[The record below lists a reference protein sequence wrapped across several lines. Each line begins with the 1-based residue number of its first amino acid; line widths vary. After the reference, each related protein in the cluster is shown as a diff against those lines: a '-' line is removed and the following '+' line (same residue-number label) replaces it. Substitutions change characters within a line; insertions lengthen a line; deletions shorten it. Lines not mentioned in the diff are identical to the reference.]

1 MEGTLQQNPQ
11 NLGSILESDA
21 GYNFLAKLLSNNS
34 KCLSVSPRPWH
45 NT

>member
-21 GYNFLAKLLSNNS
+21 GDDFMYDSLILNVCPSYIRKVNI
-34 KCLSVSPRPWH
+34 
-45 NT
+45 